1 MYTNIY
7 HILGAIYPESPDN
20 KDERFQDLLK
30 YLHDSN
36 YIVVKMSDENGYY
49 ITEQMTEVEYEESC
63 RMCSA
68 DHVDSEGSCN

>member
-7 HILGAIYPESPDN
+7 HILGVIYPESPDN
-20 KDERFQDLLK
+20 KDGRFQDLLK
-30 YLHDSN
+30 YLHESN

-63 RMCSA
+63 RMCAA
-68 DHVDSEGSCN
+68 DNADCERDCN